1 MTTKLAAVSGR
12 MTPVTVLA
20 ALVAGA
26 FALTAAVPATA
37 TATTH
42 APLLAQGAG
51 MGAKPSAAVRSVQR
65 TLRSRGYSLRRPGVD
80 GRFGPLTAAAVRHL
94 QSDYGLSVD
103 GVVGPKTRKL
113 VRLLRASKPAPST
126 STAMPKPA

>member
-1 MTTKLAAVSGR
+1 MTTKLAAVSGW
-12 MTPVTVLA
+12 MTTVTVLA

-65 TLRSRGYSLRRPGVD
+65 TLRSRGYSLGRPGVD
-80 GRFGPLTAAAVRHL
+80 GRFGPLTAAAGRARPT
-94 QSDYGLSVD
+94 GT
-103 GVVGPKTRKL
+103 PRA
-113 VRLLRASKPAPST
+113 LRAPPLRSRRPPRCPHSRAPT
-126 STAMPKPA
+126 TPR